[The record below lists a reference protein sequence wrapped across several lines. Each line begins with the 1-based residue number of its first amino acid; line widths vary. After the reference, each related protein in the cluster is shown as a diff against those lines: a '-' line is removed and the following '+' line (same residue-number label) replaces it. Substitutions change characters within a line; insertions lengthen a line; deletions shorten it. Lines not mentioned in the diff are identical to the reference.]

1 MARDAK
7 PSEID
12 LKRDD
17 FSTPKQEKAAKRL
30 IEHWD
35 SNCQF
40 KQLAEEEY
48 PGEDEP
54 SDSLYRKVYNE
65 YFGPTGDRRTFEAI
79 REQYGSVSNY
89 LEERKKGNVDL
100 EFDDDEKREL
110 TDRELSLVQEGYKMA
125 RDQLEDQMDRQ
136 LDREYERGFENAL
149 NMVDKF
155 GVDAVREMYEKDD
168 EEESEEMSL
177 PFQRE

>member
-7 PSEID
+7 PSEIE

-17 FSTPKQEKAAKRL
+17 FSTPKQEKAAERL

-35 SNCQF
+35 SNCEF

-48 PGEDEP
+48 PGDDEP

-65 YFGPTGDRRTFEAI
+65 YFGPTGDRRTFDAI
-79 REQYGSVSNY
+79 REQYGSVANY

-100 EFDDDEKREL
+100 QFDDDRREL

-125 RDQLEDQMDRQ
+125 RDQLEEQSDRQ
-136 LDREYERGFENAL
+136 FDKGYEKGWTNAL
-149 NMVDKF
+149 DMAERF
-155 GVDAVREMYEKDD
+155 GVDKVREMED
-168 EEESEEMSL
+168 ESLEEDSEQINL
-177 PFQRE
+177 PFRE